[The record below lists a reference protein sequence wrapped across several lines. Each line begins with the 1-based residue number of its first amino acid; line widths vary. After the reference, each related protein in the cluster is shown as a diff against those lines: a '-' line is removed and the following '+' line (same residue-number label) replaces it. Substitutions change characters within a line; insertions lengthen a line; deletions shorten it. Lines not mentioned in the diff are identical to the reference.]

1 MRDRRLMYRKAENTH
16 TQKKKKGKRSWK
28 DFRHPSVREKEQGR
42 FERQTGCVYVCR
54 GDCKQNKNV
63 HMRRE
68 VDKKINKYIDMASQR
83 DEEETTK
90 RQKTKRSERRSSGER
105 DRVQS
110 SEGAGVGERESST
123 S

>member
-1 MRDRRLMYRKAENTH
+1 
-16 TQKKKKGKRSWK
+16 
-28 DFRHPSVREKEQGR
+28 
-42 FERQTGCVYVCR
+42 
-54 GDCKQNKNV
+54 
-63 HMRRE
+63 MRRE